1 MLSSNSRFEKYTIRT
16 EQPCD
21 FKAIENLTR
30 EAFWNV
36 YRPGCTEH
44 YVLHCYRESP
54 DFVPELSLIL
64 EVEGEIV
71 GHVMYAWSHIDADD
85 GRKIKM
91 MTFGP
96 INIRPDFKRKGYGK
110 ILLDHSMELAKKMEG
125 GCLLIVGNIDF
136 YGKSS
141 FVSALT
147 KGIRYADDPEATY
160 FLCKELDDGF
170 LDGITGSYHD
180 PEGYFVAD
188 QNPEAFDRFD
198 AEFPPKE
205 KLKLPGQ
212 LF

>member
-1 MLSSNSRFEKYTIRT
+1 MKNYSIRT
-16 EQPCD
+16 EQPRD

-54 DFVPELSLIL
+54 DFIPELSLVL
-64 EVEGEIV
+64 EVGGEIV

-96 INIRPDFKRKGYGK
+96 ISIRPDFKRKGYGK
-110 ILLDHSMELAKKMEG
+110 ILLDHSMELAKKMG
-125 GCLLIVGNIDF
+125 AGCLLIVGNIDF
-136 YGKSS
+136 YGKSG
-141 FVSALT
+141 FVPALT

-160 FLCKELDDGF
+160 FLCKELDEGF
-170 LDGITGSYHD
+170 LNAVTGSYRD
-180 PEGYFVAD
+180 PEEYFFAER
-188 QNPEAFDRFD
+188 NPEAFEQVD
-198 AEFPPKE
+198 AQFPPQK

-212 LF
+212 QF